1 MVRAFRP
8 AMEPKR
14 LSVAEAGAYRI
25 LRVVLTDLRKAER
38 TLATSIE
45 NTPPDPERA
54 ASLAAIRA
62 AIAKLHRFF
71 ASHN

>member
-1 MVRAFRP
+1 MN
-8 AMEPKR
+8 PKHQS
-14 LSVAEAGAYRI
+14 LAEVGVYRI
-25 LRVVLTDLRKAER
+25 LEVALTDLRKAER

-54 ASLAAIRA
+54 AYLAAIRA
-62 AIAKLHRFF
+62 AIAKLHLFF